1 MQAIKIQTD
10 QNQRE
15 LSEHGTAQFPLSV
28 THDYLNDYFER
39 YVRCHWHEELEIPV
53 VIHGKIRYQVKEHS
67 FDLNPG
73 DGIVINSR
81 VPHTITPLGNDEPV
95 MLTTIFSPSLLYGT
109 PASTI
114 YQNLLNPYMNTPE
127 LAGILLHEH
136 DVETLKQ
143 IDILYQESNFGV
155 ELKIKGL
162 LCNLFF
168 DLLSRRRNMLSP
180 VKVSNEE
187 SLSRLKILLD
197 SIHENYAEQLS
208 LTDLAS
214 KISISKEGCCR
225 FFKNMTGKTISQY
238 LEEYRVSQGILLLQN
253 DQYSVMQVA
262 YLVGFGNPG
271 RFSAAFARRM
281 NCTPSQYRKTIAH
294 HCIHS

>member
-1 MQAIKIQTD
+1 MQSIKIQTD
-10 QNQRE
+10 QNQKE
-15 LSEHGTAQFPLSV
+15 LSEHGTTQFPLSV
-28 THDYLNDYFER
+28 THDYLNDFYER
-39 YVRCHWHEELEIPV
+39 YVCCHWHDELEIPV
-53 VIHGKIRYQVKEHS
+53 IIHGKIRYQVRDHS

-95 MLTTIFSPSLLYGT
+95 ILTTIFSPSLLYGT

-127 LAGILLHEH
+127 LAGILLPED
-136 DVETLKQ
+136 DVETMKQ
-143 IDILYQESNFGV
+143 IDLMYQEASFGV

-162 LCNLFF
+162 LCSLFF

-208 LTDLAS
+208 LTELAS

-238 LEEYRVSQGILLLQN
+238 LEEYRVSQGVLLLQD
-253 DQYSVMQVA
+253 DQYSVMQVS

-271 RFSAAFARRM
+271 RFSAAFAKRM
-281 NCTPSQYRKTIAH
+281 NCTPSQYRRKVR
-294 HCIHS
+294 SDGR